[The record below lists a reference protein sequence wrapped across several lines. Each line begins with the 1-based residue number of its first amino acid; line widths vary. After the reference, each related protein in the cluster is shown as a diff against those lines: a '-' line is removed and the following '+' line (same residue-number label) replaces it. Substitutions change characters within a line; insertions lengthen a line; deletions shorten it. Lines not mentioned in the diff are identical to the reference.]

1 MYMIPYPRRSNSS
14 MMDLFDELERSMFG
28 ESGRRTPVFS
38 TDIRDEG
45 AHYLL
50 QADLPGFRKEDID
63 LDVKDGVLTIS
74 AKHQADD
81 RTAADNY
88 ICRERRTGSFCQH
101 RRAPEENPKVHP
113 VYRRQK
119 LLAQMLQ
126 KGRFCVPASCR
137 RSFPSA
143 TRSRSSEVSPAAV
156 RRSRYAGS
164 A

>member
-1 MYMIPYPRRSNSS
+1 MYMIPYTRRSNSS

-63 LDVKDGVLTIS
+63 LDRRRGGSPPPPQTTGPRPPPPPTTTS
-74 AKHQADD
+74 AGSAAPAASPGPSPW
-81 RTAADNY
+81 TAS
-88 ICRERRTGSFCQH
+88 RRTPSGPPIRTGCWSSFC
-101 RRAPEENPKVHP
+101 PS
-113 VYRRQK
+113 
-119 LLAQMLQ
+119 
-126 KGRFCVPASCR
+126 GR